1 MSGKIKID
9 IQKETC
15 CQFTGEY
22 CSKLANEVTQYA
34 QYLAG
39 LATKVL
45 TNGERGSSDIFTNG
59 ADPVCCR
66 KCSVYKM
73 YDNSKQR

>member
-1 MSGKIKID
+1 MSDKIKID
-9 IQKETC
+9 IQKETY

-22 CSKLANEVTQYA
+22 CSKLADEVTEYV
-34 QYLAG
+34 QYLTG

-45 TNGERGSSDIFTNG
+45 PNGKCGSSDIFTNG

-73 YDNSKQR
+73 YDNSKQK

>member
-1 MSGKIKID
+1 MVDKILID
-9 IQKETC
+9 IKKETC

-22 CSKLANEVTQYA
+22 CSKLANEVTEYV
-34 QYLAG
+34 QYLTG

-45 TNGERGSSDIFTNG
+45 PNGEHGSSDIFTNG

-73 YDNSKQR
+73 YDDGKQR